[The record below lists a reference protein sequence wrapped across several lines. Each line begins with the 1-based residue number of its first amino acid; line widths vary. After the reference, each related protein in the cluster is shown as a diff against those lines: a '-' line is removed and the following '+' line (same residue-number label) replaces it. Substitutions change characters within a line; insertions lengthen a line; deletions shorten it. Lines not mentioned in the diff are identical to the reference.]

1 MNENQNTVSMCE
13 KCYRHVPANKFERDG
28 KIWISK
34 TCPEHGYHECL
45 VEINS
50 KFYQEQLY
58 TKRKPNSYW
67 LDITNRCNLD
77 CPHCYQIPDNM
88 SKDPSIDALIKEIKK
103 WPDDGLPISLVGA
116 EPTTRKDLIDL
127 VTAINSLDQK
137 PRTILIVTN
146 GINLGKFDYAEKFK
160 DIKNLKWTIGLN
172 HPDYNGGTIRVKQEK
187 GIENCVSLGLTI
199 KNLTYTLANLEQ
211 LEFVLDEMQSWHHKG
226 ICDNARIQVGV
237 DIGRV
242 PEEHHREY
250 YLSELVETAKE
261 IAHKRN
267 WSWEP
272 DYEVSNRTHYA
283 VRINGV
289 LHRLIKWC
297 DVRTIDF
304 EETQSESWAQLV
316 SHKPMSSLL
325 HQVIIRDRFINKG
338 LPLYD
343 TIPEQ
348 YQNTQ
353 VEYEKTS
360 RYFISL

>member
-1 MNENQNTVSMCE
+1 MNENTISMCE
-13 KCYRHVPANKFERDG
+13 HCYRHVPANKFEKDG

-45 VEINS
+45 VEIDS
-50 KFYQEQLY
+50 KFYQEQIY
-58 TKRKPNSYW
+58 NKRKPNSYW
-67 LDITNRCNLD
+67 LDTTNRCNLD
-77 CPHCYQIPDNM
+77 CPHCYQMPDNM
-88 SKDPSIDALIKEIKK
+88 SKDPSIDELIKEIEK

-116 EPTTRKDLIDL
+116 EPTTRKDLVDL
-127 VTAINSLDQK
+127 VDAINSLDRK

-172 HPDYNGGTIRVKQEK
+172 HPEYNGGTIRKKQEQ
-187 GIENCVSLGLTI
+187 GIKNCIELGLTI
-199 KNLTYTLANLEQ
+199 KNFTYTLANLEQ
-211 LEFVLDEMQSWHHKG
+211 LDFVLEEMQSWNNQG

-242 PEEHHREY
+242 PEGDHREY
-250 YLSELVETAKE
+250 YLSELVKAAKKVAD
-261 IAHKRN
+261 IKG

-272 DYEVSNRTHYA
+272 DIEVSNRTHYA

-304 EETQSESWAQLV
+304 EETQSESWAQLIP
-316 SHKPMSSLL
+316 HKPMTSLL
-325 HQVIIRDRFINKG
+325 HQVILRDRYINEG

-343 TIPEQ
+343 TIPEK

-353 VEYEKTS
+353 VKYEKIS
-360 RYFISL
+360 RYFVRV